1 VTKRFRRIAATVPA
15 LALAVGGLAL
25 TGAAP
30 TAAVQPSQA
39 APAGGRTPS
48 LQEHYINYAPPRVQ
62 SDVSLTDE
70 KVSPPG
76 MRRTALL
83 TRQID
88 RKFSG
93 GNPLAAKALAERE
106 RQAVATG
113 RNPSD
118 FLYKRAKTTKTAKLL
133 TLLVEFNDQAND
145 DFSGW
150 SHPKTIYDVDD
161 CVTEPPGT
169 KLNGPLHNQIP
180 NPAHV
185 AGGGKDNNS
194 MWVPDFSPAHYH
206 ALLYSS
212 TGITQR
218 VRTDLRDPRD
228 GKPGIDISGY
238 TLKNMYEELSKGA
251 YTVTGQVVGWI
262 KVPHS
267 EAWYGA
273 GRCGTYP
280 QDMAGHPDNPLGPAQ
295 LAIDA
300 VNAFAAQNPS
310 FPWAD
315 YDREDPA
322 DADGDGNVDEP
333 DGVIDHLVLI
343 HAGVDKSAG
352 GGAEGTFALWAH
364 SSAVPGGHTI
374 PGTNLKVYNYI
385 LQPEDAGVGVFAH
398 EYGHDLGLP
407 DLYDTSGLGES
418 DVDFWDLMASGSH
431 AGPVFQAIPTH
442 MGLWGKWVLGWA
454 DPVVIEPGNGKRT
467 VRVGQTSRTPTG
479 TADGIRINLP
489 DKEVVMT
496 TPHSGANLWWSG
508 NDQNWADSR
517 LTRTIE
523 VPAGS
528 DVKFRWWSHWKIEQ
542 DWDFGFV
549 EVSTDGGATWAEQKI
564 YRDDGALASTG
575 DDYPDP
581 NGRLRDYGGKK
592 YGLTGDS
599 GGWVRLHVDL
609 TPFAGRTV
617 QLRLRYA
624 TDAAALE
631 EGWFNDDFELTDGA
645 TTVWSDDVESGP
657 NGWTATSGTFTDT
670 TGAGF
675 VIHSGQYRAAHYYLA
690 EWRNFDGF
698 DNGLQYTYDTTYSR
712 DGAWKVERIKY
723 NAPGLLVWYRDT
735 ARSANHV
742 ANALFDPPSIGPKG
756 QLLIVDSHFEPLR
769 RTGEAAQ
776 QDPTTLKN
784 LPSRP
789 QSSNAAFNFFG
800 TYPFRECLEG
810 EPFTEYCTSF
820 GKQPAVTTFTDAK
833 GWYPGVEVRDGTLYY
848 RHRDA
853 SVVIPSKGDAPYTTR
868 VVHPDGTPAKEL
880 YGVDVGGSVLGTGNP
895 GDEGKQ
901 LGVVIRLLTP
911 LPGNVGAVVQVTPA
925 KKK

>member
-352 GGAEGTFALWAH
+352 GGAEGPPGSVPDPGAAP
-364 SSAVPGGHTI
+364 SACSAAGAAPADGPSRSASRHPRITI
-374 PGTNLKVYNYI
+374 AMTAATGTSARAIRPRRRLSCICRSLARGSARYR
-385 LQPEDAGVGVFAH
+385 AH
-398 EYGHDLGLP
+398 ERRRCTPAPLGDRAPLRAV
-407 DLYDTSGLGES
+407 SG
-418 DVDFWDLMASGSH
+418 
-431 AGPVFQAIPTH
+431 
-442 MGLWGKWVLGWA
+442 
-454 DPVVIEPGNGKRT
+454 RT
-467 VRVGQTSRTPTG
+467 FRT
-479 TADGIRINLP
+479 A
-489 DKEVVMT
+489 
-496 TPHSGANLWWSG
+496 
-508 NDQNWADSR
+508 
-517 LTRTIE
+517 
-523 VPAGS
+523 AGS
-528 DVKFRWWSHWKIEQ
+528 PLRAAGIKTRAALPTRCCSSDSHNI
-542 DWDFGFV
+542 
-549 EVSTDGGATWAEQKI
+549 T
-564 YRDDGALASTG
+564 LA
-575 DDYPDP
+575 PP
-581 NGRLRDYGGKK
+581 
-592 YGLTGDS
+592 GDS
-599 GGWVRLHVDL
+599 TAVTTAARSLSIAVG
-609 TPFAGRTV
+609 
-617 QLRLRYA
+617 
-624 TDAAALE
+624 AAAL
-631 EGWFNDDFELTDGA
+631 
-645 TTVWSDDVESGP
+645 VGP
-657 NGWTATSGTFTDT
+657 MAS
-670 TGAGF
+670 
-675 VIHSGQYRAAHYYLA
+675 SAAIRHA
-690 EWRNFDGF
+690 
-698 DNGLQYTYDTTYSR
+698 SR
-712 DGAWKVERIKY
+712 R
-723 NAPGLLVWYRDT
+723 GLLR
-735 ARSANHV
+735 AR
-742 ANALFDPPSIGPKG
+742 
-756 QLLIVDSHFEPLR
+756 
-769 RTGEAAQ
+769 
-776 QDPTTLKN
+776 
-784 LPSRP
+784 
-789 QSSNAAFNFFG
+789 
-800 TYPFRECLEG
+800 
-810 EPFTEYCTSF
+810 
-820 GKQPAVTTFTDAK
+820 
-833 GWYPGVEVRDGTLYY
+833 
-848 RHRDA
+848 
-853 SVVIPSKGDAPYTTR
+853 
-868 VVHPDGTPAKEL
+868 
-880 YGVDVGGSVLGTGNP
+880 
-895 GDEGKQ
+895 
-901 LGVVIRLLTP
+901 
-911 LPGNVGAVVQVTPA
+911 
-925 KKK
+925 